1 METFHSHR
9 DNITQLILTG
19 KRGHSMADRNPWRM
33 ETFHSHRDNITQ
45 LILTG
50 KRGHSMADR
59 NPWGP
64 FIHTGIT

>member
-1 METFHSHR
+1 MLNMDYWSIMT
-9 DNITQLILTG
+9 TQLIFTG
-19 KRGHSMADRNPWRM
+19 KRLRPLYGRQESLG
-33 ETFHSHRDNITQ
+33 TFHSHRDNITQ